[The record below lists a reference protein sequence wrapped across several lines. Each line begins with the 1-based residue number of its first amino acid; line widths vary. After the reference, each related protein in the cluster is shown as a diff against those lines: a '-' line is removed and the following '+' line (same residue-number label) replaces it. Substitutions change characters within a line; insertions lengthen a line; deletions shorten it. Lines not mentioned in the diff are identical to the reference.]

1 MLRSVVLSIL
11 ASVSVAP
18 GHSASMDLTAALQ
31 PRLDPGRNLVFSP
44 LSLQQ
49 SVAMAAAGARGRT
62 RRELEAALRLRGG
75 AVPGALGAGP
85 VTVDV
90 ANAVWAQAGYP
101 LRGAYTARLR
111 SAFGARVDKA
121 DFAHDAPG
129 AVGRINRWA
138 SDRTHG

>member
-49 SVAMAAAGARGRT
+49 SVAMAGAGARGRT
-62 RRELEAALRLRGG
+62 RRELDAALRLRSG
-75 AVPGALGAGP
+75 ADPLP
-85 VTVDV
+85 PTVEA
-90 ANAVWAQAGYP
+90 ANAVWAQTGYP
-101 LRGAYTARLR
+101 LRRAYTARLR
-111 SAFGARVDKA
+111 SSF
-121 DFAHDAPG
+121 
-129 AVGRINRWA
+129 
-138 SDRTHG
+138 